1 MYNRNIQD
9 SIINDLSLETLL
21 NNDTNSFTIDYLIK
35 KNYIQIFNNIYK
47 RNNQKSNLLN
57 YYVSKLLSQLSNN
70 KFSEQ
75 KKNDNDKNKKYNK
88 EKDKNPLI
96 NNGNIFKKIN
106 IIKI

>member
-88 EKDKNPLI
+88 EKDKNPLS
-96 NNGNIFKKIN
+96 NNGNSFKKN
-106 IIKI
+106 KYY